1 MKFLSLLISILILNL
16 SFPAS
21 AAVRWF
27 NDSDTQLG
35 ILSSAKCSTGIS
47 CAVTSGKLVI
57 TSTNQGV
64 LQNQIAS
71 SATTLTKSQCGST
84 IVSGGAHTMNLPE
97 ASTVLGCRFTF
108 IVGAAQALVI
118 NPDNADQILLLTD
131 SAGDSISADAAGE
144 SVTIEAISSSQWA
157 PVGAEKGTWSDAN

>member
-1 MKFLSLLISILILNL
+1 
-16 SFPAS
+16 
-21 AAVRWF
+21 
-27 NDSDTQLG
+27 
-35 ILSSAKCSTGIS
+35 
-47 CAVTSGKLVI
+47 
-57 TSTNQGV
+57 
-64 LQNQIAS
+64 
-71 SATTLTKSQCGST
+71 
-84 IVSGGAHTMNLPE
+84 MNLPE